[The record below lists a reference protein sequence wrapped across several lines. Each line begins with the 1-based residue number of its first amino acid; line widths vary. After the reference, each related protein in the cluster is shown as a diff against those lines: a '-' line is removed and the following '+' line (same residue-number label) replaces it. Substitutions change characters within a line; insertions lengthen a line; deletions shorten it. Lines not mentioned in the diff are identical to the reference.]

1 MEYIGLAKGMVGLGV
16 FFVPNHDFLSFTGV
30 GVVDFFERGRGMIVL
45 DIYCE

>member
-1 MEYIGLAKGMVGLGV
+1 MYRLGERHRGAWRD
-16 FFVPNHDFLSFTGV
+16 FCPDYDFLSFTGV